1 MRQEVASGNIQVEW
15 KSTSEMIADGLTKSL
30 TIQKYHVFVKMI
42 NMVDVKDLIPAA
54 LGGHE
59 TLTLE
64 PEEEE

>member
-1 MRQEVASGNIQVEW
+1 VEW
-15 KSTSEMIADGLTKSL
+15 KLTSKIIVDGLTKSL
-30 TIQKYHVFVKMI
+30 IIQKYHVFVKMI
-42 NMVDVKDLIPAA
+42 NIIDVKDLILAT